1 MPPRGNTLSG
11 AASQLRQGATVRGRG
26 WQTLV
31 KPPQPAAATSFTR
44 TTPAEYWERL
54 LSLAFTLTTSA
65 VAGVRTL
72 ALLYQDGDAYTF
84 NLVPISNE
92 ISPSQT
98 LTGYADLA
106 SVTPVQAPNS
116 HEITASVTAPAAG
129 GVIAS
134 LVLPAGGWTLSWI
147 IQLAGTPAAADA
159 NNFQLRQGAAV
170 LLGSVNPGAVGGP
183 WTQTPI
189 EVQIPTGGATV
200 SVNANGAGTAGAIYT
215 AQLVAVPASVFQLQV
230 QIPDF
235 ILKSGWG
242 LQLQLGN
249 AQAGDQ
255 LSGLGLLLERFPSSD
270 IDQLAGDPIA
280 ELASELVY
288 YLRG

>member
-1 MPPRGNTLSG
+1 MSPRGNTLSG

-26 WQTLV
+26 WQTLLR
-31 KPPQPAAATSFTR
+31 PPQPAAAASYLR
-44 TTPAEYWERL
+44 TIPAEYWERV

-65 VAGVRTL
+65 AAGIRTL
-72 ALLYQDGDAYTF
+72 ALAYQDGDQFTF

-92 ISPSQT
+92 IGPSQQ

-106 SVTPVQAPNS
+106 SVTPVQAPSS
-116 HEITASVTAPAAG
+116 HDTENSVTAPAAG
-129 GVIAS
+129 GVITS
-134 LVLPAGGWTLSWI
+134 LALPSGGWTLAWQV
-147 IQLAGTPAAADA
+147 QLAGTPAAADA

-170 LLGSVNPGAVGGP
+170 LLESINPGAVGGP
-183 WTQTPI
+183 WPQDSI
-189 EVQIPTGGATV
+189 EVQIPVGGATV
-200 SVNANGAGTAGAIYT
+200 SVNANGVGTAGAIYS
-215 AQLVAVPASVFQLQV
+215 AQLVASPANVMQLQV

-235 ILKSGWG
+235 ILKSGWQ
-242 LQLQLGN
+242 LALQLGG

-255 LSGLGLLLERFPSSD
+255 ISALGLLVERFPSGD